1 MIKKIK
7 IKKNKMTKEGSTLD
21 LSFRRKDVFIYNK
34 IGEFSIKKKKLT
46 KQIRKTGLLKLG
58 TLALR
63 TG

>member
-34 IGEFSIKKKKLT
+34 RGEFSIKKKKLT

>member
-1 MIKKIK
+1 
-7 IKKNKMTKEGSTLD
+7 MTKEGSTLD

-34 IGEFSIKKKKLT
+34 RGEFSIKKKKKLT
-46 KQIRKTGLLKLG
+46 KQIRTTGLLKLG